1 MKIYRVLYELDY
13 EGEFDV
19 SYFLSKDSAEERL
32 ETKNLL
38 AKLEYRNPY
47 KLDEIEVEE

>member
-19 SYFLSKDSAEERL
+19 SYFLSKEAAEERL
-32 ETKNLL
+32 EAKNLL
-38 AKLEYRNPY
+38 AKLENRHPY
-47 KLDEIEVEE
+47 KLDVVETED

>member
-19 SYFLSKDSAEERL
+19 SYFLSKEAAEEGL
-32 ETKNLL
+32 EAKNLL
-38 AKLEYRNPY
+38 AKLENRHTY
-47 KLDEIEVEE
+47 KLDVVETED